1 MLRLMGEIIMKLTTF
16 AVLLLSACLAGQ
28 ASAQNTSYPKD
39 VRPAHAPMERPPAD
53 PRIAE
58 LEMALKQV
66 DHERQAVYQQ
76 FQMTQELRRNEI
88 QDNNPQVI
96 QGANMTSIMP
106 YASGGLSG
114 NPPVSYDD
122 QVRLLRERQERIQQ
136 YGQDLNRLYSRYTEL
151 GEQRRALFDQ
161 LMELTRSG
169 AGGQ

>member
-1 MLRLMGEIIMKLTTF
+1 
-16 AVLLLSACLAGQ
+16 
-28 ASAQNTSYPKD
+28 
-39 VRPAHAPMERPPAD
+39 
-53 PRIAE
+53 
-58 LEMALKQV
+58 
-66 DHERQAVYQQ
+66 
-76 FQMTQELRRNEI
+76 
-88 QDNNPQVI
+88 
-96 QGANMTSIMP
+96 MTSIMP

>member
-1 MLRLMGEIIMKLTTF
+1 MEEIIMKLTTF

-39 VRPAHAPMERPPAD
+39 VRPARAPMERPPAD

-58 LEMALKQV
+58 LEMALKMALNQV
-66 DHERQAVYQQ
+66 DQERQAVYQQ

-96 QGANMTSIMP
+96 QGANMISIMP

-136 YGQDLNRLYSRYTEL
+136 YGQDLNRLYSRYAEL